1 MSADSIPPIPKI
13 LNYSGLSADLIL
25 QIPANT
31 IGLIAVPEYP
41 FDGKEI
47 RFLPTYGNGYPLGN
61 ILPKLDIVFE
71 YDTPAAPPSK
81 AALA

>member
-1 MSADSIPPIPKI
+1 M
-13 LNYSGLSADLIL
+13 
-25 QIPANT
+25 
-31 IGLIAVPEYP
+31 PEYP